1 MIQTSSGLKYQ
12 ILKKGSGPRTQ
23 AGQAVLIYETT
34 TYLDG
39 TILYSNE
46 NTNNPVKVLI
56 GGNQATA
63 AVDEGLRGMRAG
75 EVRKLIAPPYLVKR
89 KEYPDNVS
97 PDSTLVIKVILHEI
111 LHQ

>member
-12 ILKKGSGPRTQ
+12 ILKKGSGPKTQ

-63 AVDEGLRGMRAG
+63 AWMKA
-75 EVRKLIAPPYLVKR
+75 
-89 KEYPDNVS
+89 
-97 PDSTLVIKVILHEI
+97 
-111 LHQ
+111 